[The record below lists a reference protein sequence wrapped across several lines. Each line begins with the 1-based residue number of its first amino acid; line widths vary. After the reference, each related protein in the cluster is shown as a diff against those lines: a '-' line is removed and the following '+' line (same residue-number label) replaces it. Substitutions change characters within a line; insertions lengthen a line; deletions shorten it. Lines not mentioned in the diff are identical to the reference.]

1 MMNLFFLD
9 TSYAIALELADDQ
22 NHQITVKHW
31 QSLDRKNLKLVTT
44 SYIFDEV
51 VTFLNSRHLHS
62 KAVEIGQRLLT
73 SSLVD
78 FIQVDEYL
86 FLEAWEYF
94 QRYQDKS
101 YSFTDSLSFVVMKKR
116 EIKVALTFDH
126 HFVQA
131 GFMKQP

>member
-9 TSYAIALELADDQ
+9 TSYVIALELADDQ
-22 NHQITVKHW
+22 NHQITLQHW

-51 VTFLNSRHLHS
+51 VTFLNSRHLHG
-62 KAVEIGQRLLT
+62 KAVEIGKRLLT
-73 SSLVD
+73 SSLVN

-94 QRYQDKS
+94 QKYQDKS
-101 YSFTDSLSFVVMKKR
+101 YSFTDSLSFVIMKQR